1 MRVIVPMV
9 ITDAIY
15 TSTNLAED
23 NTYSAWDSGTTY
35 GEGAFVYVASTHRI
49 YRSVQASNTNHNPT
63 TDATSTW
70 WVDYAATNS
79 WKPFDWRIYD
89 TCMSAETENPLYVPS
104 GSDAYDVAGADGY
117 YRLAPGS
124 DGQIVITLAPNQRCT
139 HIALFNLSANEV
151 NVTIEDGSAT
161 EIHNETQE
169 VGDFSELVDWYS
181 FFFVAPSYE
190 TEVMFEDLTILDGY
204 SVTITIGDGGAPTSV
219 GQIVIGRNHILGTT
233 IEGTEVGYISYSRK
247 DIDDFGNITVVP
259 GQRARFVNFEFTMN
273 TANTRSVER
282 LLAANDGNP
291 CVFWA
296 DSGMLGTGTI
306 VYGIADDFA
315 VPLKAADISFA
326 TLDVKGLT

>member
-1 MRVIVPMV
+1 MRMIVPMV

-35 GEGAFVYVASTHRI
+35 AALDYVYVASTHRI
-49 YRSVQASNTNHNPT
+49 YRSVQASNLNHDPT
-63 TDATSTW
+63 TDDGTW

-79 WKPFDWRIYD
+79 WKPFDQRIYD
-89 TCMSAETENPLYVPS
+89 TCLSAETENPLFVPS
-104 GSDAYDVAGADGY
+104 GSDAFDVSGADEY
-117 YRLAPGS
+117 LRVAPGT
-124 DGQIVITLAPNQRCT
+124 DGQIVITLTPNQRCT
-139 HIALFNLSANEV
+139 HIVLFNLSANEV
-151 NVTIEDGSAT
+151 NVTVQDTGAT
-161 EIHNETQE
+161 EVHNETQE
-169 VGDFSELVDWYS
+169 VGDFSEIVDWYS
-181 FFFVAPSYE
+181 FFFTEPGYE
-190 TEVMFEDLTILDGY
+190 TEVMFEDLVILNGY
-204 SVTITIGDGGAPTSV
+204 TVTITIGDGGAPTSV
-219 GQIVIGRNHILGTT
+219 GQIVIGKNSILGTT

-247 DIDDFGNITVVP
+247 DIDDFGNITVVQ
-259 GQRARFVNFEFTMN
+259 GQKARFVNFEFTMN

-296 DSGMLGTGTI
+296 DSGMLNTGTI

-315 VPLKAADISFA
+315 VPLNAADISFA